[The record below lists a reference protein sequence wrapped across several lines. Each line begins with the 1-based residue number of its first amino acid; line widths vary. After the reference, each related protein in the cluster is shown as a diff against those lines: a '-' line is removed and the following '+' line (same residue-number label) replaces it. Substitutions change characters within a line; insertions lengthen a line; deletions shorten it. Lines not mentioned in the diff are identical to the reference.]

1 LTLHGSSGI
10 LQRDATEA
18 SPTEVDMQVYLNGS
32 YSEHSQATVSV
43 DDRGF
48 LFADGVYEVIRIY
61 GGRAFLGDPHMTRL
75 RAGLDALLIRNAAI
89 ADLPSVWERLIDANG
104 VSGDGT
110 VYIQVTRGAAP
121 RKHAFPSPDT
131 EPTVYV
137 AAKPFKQHPAEYF
150 TRGVGAITVGDT
162 RWSRCDIKSVSLLP
176 NVLANQQAHAAG
188 AFEALYERDGVL
200 IEGSHSNLFGVVGD
214 TLVTYPSSNY
224 ILTGITRNLV
234 LELARD
240 LGIPTAERPIYT
252 DRLNDIQE
260 LFLSGT
266 TTEVLPVTTLDGKPV
281 GDGSVGDITRQLKD
295 AYRQRIHEFTTQ
307 GVPA

>member
-1 LTLHGSSGI
+1 
-10 LQRDATEA
+10 
-18 SPTEVDMQVYLNGS
+18 MQVYLNGS
-32 YSEHSQATVSV
+32 YIEHSQATVSV

-48 LFADGVYEVIRIY
+48 LFADGVYEVIRVY
-61 GGRAFLGDPHMTRL
+61 GGRAFLAEPHMTRL

-89 ADLPSVWERLIDANG
+89 ADLPAVWDRLIDTNG
-104 VSGDGT
+104 ITGDGT

-121 RKHAFPSPDT
+121 RKHAFPPADT

-137 AAKPFKQHPAEYF
+137 AARPFKQHPADYF

-188 AFEALYERDGVL
+188 AFEALYVRDGVL
-200 IEGSHSNLFGVVGD
+200 IEGSHSNLFGVVDD

-234 LELARD
+234 LDLARE
-240 LGIPTAERPIYT
+240 LGIATAERPIYT
-252 DRLNDIQE
+252 DRLEDVRE

-266 TTEVLPVTTLDGKPV
+266 TTEVLPVTTLDGRPV
-281 GDGSVGDITRQLKD
+281 GDGSVGAITKQLKD
-295 AYRQRIHEFTTQ
+295 AYRRRIHEFTTQ
-307 GVPA
+307 AVPA